1 MEEMYQPKYGGEVWH
16 ALLGRA
22 NLSAH
27 QCLRQHR
34 SSSNLLVQS
43 FYNLICSPHLPSR
56 QWGGETEDF
65 HLLIMNL
72 VFLVTSPQP
81 ETI

>member
-1 MEEMYQPKYGGEVWH
+1 MHRTKCGGEIWH
-16 ALLGRA
+16 ALPGHA

-27 QCLRQHR
+27 QCLHQHR
-34 SSSNLLVQS
+34 SSLNLLVQS
-43 FYNLICSPHLPSR
+43 FYNLNCSPHLPSR
-56 QWGGETEDF
+56 QWGGGTEDF
-65 HLLIMNL
+65 HLVIMNL